1 MVVRGVCQQMGRTRL
16 LLGSSVA
23 AQQLLVSSVKSV
35 KSRENVERVT
45 WGSGVV
51 RDEEPSD
58 HTLSLQWRVF
68 HPTMTPAVP

>member
-1 MVVRGVCQQMGRTRL
+1 MVVRGVCQQMGWTRL

-23 AQQLLVSSVKSV
+23 AQQLLVSPVKST
-35 KSRENVERVT
+35 ENVEQVT

-58 HTLSLQWRVF
+58 HTLSLQWWVF
-68 HPTMTPAVP
+68 HLTMTPVVP